1 MRAVAIRPVGMWASV
16 PSVALAALACT
27 PSQTEAGVAGCAEAT
42 AGCSAPG
49 GSAPAPALTSLKV
62 ATWNL
67 EWLYRTSGA
76 GTVRR
81 TDADYERLG
90 AYAQRLAADVIAVQE
105 VDGEDALRRVFDDAT
120 YDYHVASQA
129 GVQLTG
135 FAYRSGLTVIEHPDY
150 AELDVGGVRNGT
162 DLTVVVN
169 GQPLRLLN
177 VHLKSGCFDE
187 PLSTPSNACTKLK
200 AQLPILE
207 RWIDARAAA
216 NEPFLVLGDFNRRM
230 SAGEAFYAELDDGQP
245 ANADLTLATDGH
257 ASLCWGGAYSQLID
271 HLVLSRDATPWVI
284 EGSFAQLDYEA
295 GDAPFKATLSDHC
308 AVSIVLSPG
317 SYAPRAE
324 VPPSGDGAPNGD
336 GDGDGDG
343 AVPLE
348 QALPIKGN
356 VSADGRKLYHLPG
369 CPSYEQTQIDESA
382 GERLFSS
389 EAEAVAAGW
398 QKAVNCP

>member
-1 MRAVAIRPVGMWASV
+1 MWPRVLSA
-16 PSVALAALACT
+16 ALASAACT
-27 PSQTEAGVAGCAEAT
+27 PSHTEAGTVSDCEPPGHCSPPGRAT
-42 AGCSAPG
+42 
-49 GSAPAPALTSLKV
+49 PAPALTSLKV

-81 TDADYERLG
+81 TDADYERLE
-90 AYAQRLAADVIAVQE
+90 AYANRLAADVIAVQE

-120 YDYHVASQA
+120 YDYHVASQP

-135 FAYRSGLTVIEHPDY
+135 FAYRSGLAVVEHPDY

-162 DLTVVVN
+162 ELTVVVN

-230 SAGEAFYAELDDGQP
+230 RAGEAFYTELDDGQP
-245 ANADLTLATDGH
+245 ANADLTLATEGR
-257 ASLCWGGAYSQLID
+257 ASRCWGGTYAQLVD
-271 HLVLSRDATPWVI
+271 HLVLSRDATPWMI
-284 EGSFAQLDYEA
+284 EGSFAQLDYDA
-295 GDAPFKATLSDHC
+295 ADAPFKATLSDHC
-308 AVSIVLSPG
+308 AVSIMLRPG
-317 SYAPRAE
+317 ALPPRAE
-324 VPPSGDGAPNGD
+324 AVGSGGSPSGQDAPDGDVARGDGAAPAQPEGPRP
-336 GDGDGDG
+336 
-343 AVPLE
+343 V
-348 QALPIKGN
+348 KGN
-356 VSADGRKLYHLPG
+356 ISSDGRRLYHLPS
-369 CPSYEQTQIDESA
+369 CPSYEQTRIDESV
-382 GERLFSS
+382 GERLFPS
-389 EAEAVAAGW
+389 EADAVAAGW
-398 QKAVNCP
+398 QKASNCP